1 MSCFAWFCPYIV
13 CSFSQVNEIFIYHHS
28 LILQN
33 TLFSS
38 GILLIMYPPFIFHK
52 AIIIVS
58 NLRFFY
64 SMWQVRMHM
73 THMALF
79 FPFNFGFFW
88 QHVYKNKT
96 VCVCVTYYL
105 KWRNENKRSWI
116 IKQIHHSVFARR
128 HVLWYLFNATLHNWN
143 CISF

>member
-73 THMALF
+73 THMTSF
-79 FPFNFGFFW
+79 FPFNFGLFW
-88 QHVYKNKT
+88 QHVYKNKI
-96 VCVCVTYYL
+96 VCVCVTYYWNDEMKIKEVESL
-105 KWRNENKRSWI
+105 NKFI
-116 IKQIHHSVFARR
+116 ILSLRGVMFYDT
-128 HVLWYLFNATLHNWN
+128 YLMPRVA
-143 CISF
+143 